1 LGKDLAMLT
10 LSGRYTELTDQGLQQ
25 LTIARLSEHM
35 ALPMPLRKK
44 QGYIIRKSQT
54 EIPVGFGFYV
64 AIDIGPEISEKLAVT
79 APIIVLPEPY
89 GYLAD
94 GDVIRFDANKKSLR
108 VLYRRNSPTN
118 SFLVTE
124 RCNHYCLMCSQ
135 PPKNVD
141 DSWIVDE
148 ILQTIPLI
156 DPATREIGFTG
167 GEPTLLGD
175 RFIGILKACKNYLPN
190 TSIHILSNGRTFA
203 DFTYAQKYAAT
214 DHHDMM
220 VGIPLY
226 SDISSIHNY
235 VVQAENAFDETI
247 RGILN
252 LKRLNQLVEI
262 RVVLHKQTYARL
274 PQLAEFIARN
284 LTFVDHVA
292 LMGLENMGFTKAN
305 MGDLWVDPVDYQKEL
320 YAAATLLDSYRI
332 RTSIYNHQLCVLDR
346 RLWPF
351 ARKSISDWKN
361 EYLPECTGCK
371 EMPNCGGF
379 FSSTIT
385 KHSDFIRAIQ

>member
-1 LGKDLAMLT
+1 MLT
-10 LSGRYTELTDQGLQQ
+10 LAGRYAELSNESLQQ
-25 LTIARLSEHM
+25 PTIARLSEQIS
-35 ALPMPLRKK
+35 LPAPLRKK
-44 QGYIIRKSQT
+44 QGFIIRKPQA
-54 EIPVGFGFYV
+54 EIPEGFGFYV
-64 AIDIGPEISEKLAVT
+64 AIGTDTEVSQKLETT
-79 APIIVLPEPY
+79 APVIALPEPY
-89 GYLAD
+89 SYLAD
-94 GDVIRFDANKKSLR
+94 GDVIRFSPDNKSLR
-108 VLYRRNSPTN
+108 VLYRRNSLHN
-118 SFLVTE
+118 NFLVTE

-141 DSWIVDE
+141 DSWIIQE

-156 DPATREIGFTG
+156 DPATKELGFTG

-175 RFIGILKACKNYLPN
+175 DFIRVLQACKSYLPN
-190 TSIHILSNGRTFA
+190 TSIHILSNGRQFVDFA
-203 DFTYAQKYAAT
+203 FAQKYAAI

-220 VGIPLY
+220 VGIPIY

-235 VVQAENAFDETI
+235 VVQAENAFDETVK
-247 RGILN
+247 GILN
-252 LKRLNQLVEI
+252 LKRLNQQVEI
-262 RVVLHKQTYARL
+262 RVVIHKQTYQRL

-292 LMGLENMGFTKAN
+292 LMGLENTGFTKAN
-305 MGDLWVDPVDYQKEL
+305 MADLWIDPVDYQAQL
-320 YAAATLLDSYRI
+320 YEAASLLAAYRI
-332 RTSIYNHQLCVLDR
+332 NTSIYNHQLCVLDK

-361 EYLPECTGCK
+361 EYLPQCSECK

-385 KHSDFIRAIQ
+385 KHSEHIRAIC